1 MANNIHQQVE
11 ARVQAFVSELSEL
24 VRAAALEAVSDALG
38 GTAPAGARRGRPKG
52 AKGKST
58 TAVAAKPHGKRGKRT
73 SEQVD
78 QMAAQIYEHVKK
90 HPGASVELMAKAF
103 KHPSKVLTLPIA
115 KLMASKKL
123 KTTGQKRGTKYF
135 VK

>member
-1 MANNIHQQVE
+1 
-11 ARVQAFVSELSEL
+11 
-24 VRAAALEAVSDALG
+24 
-38 GTAPAGARRGRPKG
+38 
-52 AKGKST
+52 
-58 TAVAAKPHGKRGKRT
+58 
-73 SEQVD
+73 
-78 QMAAQIYEHVKK
+78 MAAQIYEHVKK
-90 HPGASVELMAKAF
+90 NPGASVELMAKAF